1 MDIERYLVLLKGED
15 KTDKIKSYE
24 YVDGWKVNVKF
35 YNQDK
40 VYNYAKNNF
49 QFYSNP
55 IEISIDEVSKTLVD
69 GNISN
74 VNKILKFDCYCR
86 IIFNN
91 GSYKTVSVGNLKL
104 NEKMTEISEDKFNYF
119 KDISRVVSVRT
130 DNGTVLLT
138 MEYEKVNFVEKD
150 TALYQYLNPKSDE
163 TQRKT
168 KVTSLIF
175 PFGSN
180 KSQYKAVENAMNNQ
194 ISVIEGP
201 PGTGKTQTILNII
214 SNIIVRG
221 KTVAVVSN
229 NNEATAN
236 VFEKLKENGYEFI
249 CATLGKKENK
259 ESFIENQIG
268 IYPDIKIETPVK
280 IKEITDLN
288 DRLFETFGLKN
299 TRATSKELLEE
310 IRVQHEYFNKNE
322 SISDIFKVK
331 SVVDLKSKEVT
342 QLQIE
347 LEDMERNCGKINF
360 WFKLKSIFLFGIG
373 DFKFYKLPISK
384 IKKVFNKLY
393 FLTKENE
400 LLNLINKTTDTLD
413 SLKSDELLKELK
425 NKSNSYLLGYLKD
438 KYTGKECRRKYEL
451 KDLYSNSD
459 AFVKDYPVIFSTTYS
474 IKECLSPDFKYD
486 YIIMDEASQVDLITG
501 TLALSCAKNAIIVG
515 DRKQL
520 PNVITS
526 DNKKEIENI
535 TRKYKIADNY
545 NFLKESFLTSVIN
558 SIPNVPNVLLKEHYR
573 CHPKIIQFSNK
584 KFYNDELI
592 VLTEDNNE
600 NDVMKVFITAEGNH
614 ARGHFNQRQIE
625 VIRDEVL
632 PDLNSK
638 VSFNEIGIVSPYNDQ
653 KNGLIALKLDE
664 QIKIDTVHKYQGR
677 EKDAIVITTVDN
689 QISDFVDDPK
699 LLNVAVTRA
708 KKFLRLVVSKE
719 ISEGNGN
726 LSDLIKYIQYNNFEL
741 VESNLKSIYDLLYKS
756 QREARLNYLKGKKRI
771 SEYDSENITYNF
783 IKEIIQKNEWNN
795 IDVINHIP
803 LSDLLKDFNLL
814 TAKEKRYASNE
825 WTHIDFVVYN
835 KMDKKMFMAI
845 EVDGYYFHKEGTKQ
859 SERDGLKDSI
869 LQKYN
874 VPLVRLKTTGSEE
887 EKILEEK
894 IKQIFEDKKV

>member
-384 IKKVFNKLY
+384 IKK
-393 FLTKENE
+393 FL
-400 LLNLINKTTDTLD
+400 I
-413 SLKSDELLKELK
+413 S
-425 NKSNSYLLGYLKD
+425 
-438 KYTGKECRRKYEL
+438 C
-451 KDLYSNSD
+451 
-459 AFVKDYPVIFSTTYS
+459 IF
-474 IKECLSPDFKYD
+474 
-486 YIIMDEASQVDLITG
+486 
-501 TLALSCAKNAIIVG
+501 
-515 DRKQL
+515 
-520 PNVITS
+520 
-526 DNKKEIENI
+526 
-535 TRKYKIADNY
+535 
-545 NFLKESFLTSVIN
+545 
-558 SIPNVPNVLLKEHYR
+558 
-573 CHPKIIQFSNK
+573 
-584 KFYNDELI
+584 
-592 VLTEDNNE
+592 
-600 NDVMKVFITAEGNH
+600 
-614 ARGHFNQRQIE
+614 
-625 VIRDEVL
+625 
-632 PDLNSK
+632 
-638 VSFNEIGIVSPYNDQ
+638 
-653 KNGLIALKLDE
+653 
-664 QIKIDTVHKYQGR
+664 
-677 EKDAIVITTVDN
+677 
-689 QISDFVDDPK
+689 
-699 LLNVAVTRA
+699 
-708 KKFLRLVVSKE
+708 
-719 ISEGNGN
+719 
-726 LSDLIKYIQYNNFEL
+726 
-741 VESNLKSIYDLLYKS
+741 
-756 QREARLNYLKGKKRI
+756 
-771 SEYDSENITYNF
+771 
-783 IKEIIQKNEWNN
+783 
-795 IDVINHIP
+795 
-803 LSDLLKDFNLL
+803 
-814 TAKEKRYASNE
+814 
-825 WTHIDFVVYN
+825 
-835 KMDKKMFMAI
+835 
-845 EVDGYYFHKEGTKQ
+845 
-859 SERDGLKDSI
+859 
-869 LQKYN
+869 
-874 VPLVRLKTTGSEE
+874 
-887 EKILEEK
+887 
-894 IKQIFEDKKV
+894 